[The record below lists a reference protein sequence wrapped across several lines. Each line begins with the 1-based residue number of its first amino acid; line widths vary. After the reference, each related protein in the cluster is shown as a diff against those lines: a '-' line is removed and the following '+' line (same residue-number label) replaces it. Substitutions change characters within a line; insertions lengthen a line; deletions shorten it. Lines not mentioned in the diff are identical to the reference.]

1 MNKIKV
7 DEIQKKLD
15 TIEKQNTEYLNS
27 IAKRVDE
34 RFSLVEKKLIEFEER
49 LKKKEMVTFFS

>member
-27 IAKRVDE
+27 IAKRADE

-49 LKKKEMVTFFS
+49 LKKKEMVTV